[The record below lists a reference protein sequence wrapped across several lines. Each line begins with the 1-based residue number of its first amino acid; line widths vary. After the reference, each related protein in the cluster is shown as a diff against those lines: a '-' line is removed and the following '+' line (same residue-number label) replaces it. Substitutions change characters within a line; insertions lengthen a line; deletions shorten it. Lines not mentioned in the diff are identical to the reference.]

1 MALTV
6 RCPKCGRLSTLT
18 NDLKIKNGKYHCLNK
33 YCELS
38 KDGEIDIEKLLSV
51 DKDIEKIDKKNL
63 FAKYTEAFV
72 MLMIFS
78 VV

>member
-1 MALTV
+1 MSLF
-6 RCPKCGRLSTLT
+6 
-18 NDLKIKNGKYHCLNK
+18 DEIIQIKNGNICLK
-33 YCELS
+33 S
-38 KDGEIDIEKLLSV
+38 DVTAKDIDKLLSV

-63 FAKYTEAFV
+63 FARYTEAFV